1 MCICNTCVITTSC
14 HFNMYKVDSLFD
26 SIALVIN
33 CGDPGLPANGL
44 RYGEDFAIGQNV
56 TFQCQPGYR
65 MEEDGSPVRMC
76 TPNGTWSGNM
86 PLCTGRGAKRGQELT
101 VTLSCVV

>member
-1 MCICNTCVITTSC
+1 
-14 HFNMYKVDSLFD
+14 MYKVVRMSVNSLFD
-26 SIALVIN
+26 PVALVIN

-44 RYGEDFAIGQNV
+44 RYGEDFAISQNV

-86 PLCTGRGAKRGQELT
+86 PLCTGRRAKPGQ
-101 VTLSCVV
+101 